1 MSKKKSI
8 EVNKI
13 LNLTKHQAKQ
23 ILEILETLRRINA
36 QTDDKCPI
44 DYNLICELEG
54 MEHQLANIVDATV
67 ECEHGHYTRWS
78 GAYEYKK

>member
-1 MSKKKSI
+1 MTKKKSI

-23 ILEILETLRRINA
+23 ILEILETLRRINS

-54 MEHQLANIVDATV
+54 MEHQLSNIVNATV
-67 ECEHGHYTRWS
+67 ECEQGHYSRWS
-78 GAYEYKK
+78 GLYEYR

>member
-1 MSKKKSI
+1 MTKKKI

-23 ILEILETLRRINA
+23 ILEILETLRHINA
-36 QTDDKCPI
+36 QTDEKCPI

-54 MEHQLANIVDATV
+54 MEHQLANIVGAAV
-67 ECEHGHYTRWS
+67 ECEHGHYSRWG
-78 GAYEYKK
+78 GAYEYK

>member
-1 MSKKKSI
+1 MTKKKPV

-54 MEHQLANIVDATV
+54 MEHQLANIVNAKL
-67 ECEHGHYTRWS
+67 ECEHGHYSRWG
-78 GAYEYKK
+78 GAYEYK

>member
-1 MSKKKSI
+1 MAKKVKEI
-8 EVNKI
+8 NKI

-36 QTDDKCPI
+36 QTDEKCPI

-54 MEHQLANIVDATV
+54 MEFQLANIVNAKV

-78 GAYEYKK
+78 GSYEYK

>member
-1 MSKKKSI
+1 MTKKKTT

-23 ILEILETLRRINA
+23 ILEILETLRSINA

-44 DYNLICELEG
+44 EYDMVCKLEG

-67 ECEHGHYTRWS
+67 ECEHGHYTRWG
-78 GAYEYKK
+78 GAYEYK